1 MMIHPLMLVV
11 AVVAAAL
18 WRQVGTPIG
27 LPIGVPTWQERW
39 QSALLNF
46 LLPPLLLLSTAV
58 AIVLMGPH
66 GHMVHRWDGWSTYS
80 LALLVLAAS
89 LTVLTGLF
97 LEGMRSLQ
105 VIRQYPEQTLQD
117 QRGYCFSSPLPY
129 IAQVGFWR
137 PKLLFSQGLLAT
149 LDDDHLTAVLCH
161 EQAHQHYHDTFWF
174 FWLGGLRRLTIWLPQ
189 TEALWQEL
197 LALRELRADRWAA
210 QQVDA
215 LLLAEA
221 LLLVVSEPLQLDGA
235 LGAAF
240 GGDGQ
245 PDRLIERI
253 DALLSPTAPEPT
265 EGNWWMVLWVLA
277 PLAIVPFHG

>member
-1 MMIHPLMLVV
+1 MIHPLMLI
-11 AVVAAAL
+11 AAL
-18 WRQVGTPIG
+18 TTAVLWRWLAFGPLEQ
-27 LPIGVPTWQERW
+27 TWQDRW

-46 LLPPLLLLSTAV
+46 LLPPLLLLSTAL

-80 LALLVLAAS
+80 FAVLALTVS
-89 LTVLTGLF
+89 LTVIAGLF

-105 VIRQYPEQTLQD
+105 VIRQYPEQALQD
-117 QRGYCFSSPLPY
+117 QRGYCFSSATPY

-137 PKLLFSQGLLAT
+137 PKLLFSQGLANT
-149 LDDDHLTAVLCH
+149 LGDEHLTAVLLH

-174 FWLGGLRRLTIWLPQ
+174 FWLGSLRRLTVWLPR
-189 TEALWQEL
+189 TEALWQDL

-221 LLLVVSEPLQLDGA
+221 LLIVVSEPFGLNPS
-235 LGAAF
+235 AAF
-240 GGDGQ
+240 GGDGNA
-245 PDRLIERI
+245 DRLTERI
-253 DALLSPTAPEPT
+253 DALLSPPEP
-265 EGNWWMVLWVLA
+265 EPIGWNGWWMALWVLA
-277 PLAIVPFHG
+277 PLAVVPFHGW